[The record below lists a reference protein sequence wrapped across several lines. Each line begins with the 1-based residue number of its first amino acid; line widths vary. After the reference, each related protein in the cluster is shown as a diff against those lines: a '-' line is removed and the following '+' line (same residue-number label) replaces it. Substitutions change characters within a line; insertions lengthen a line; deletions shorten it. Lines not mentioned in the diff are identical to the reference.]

1 MKLLNIIFITFIMY
15 LSSCKEKELF
25 YIYSENHKEPIYIT
39 ESEADAYAFY
49 DEHIQF
55 QDLFIKTSKNS

>member
-15 LSSCKEKELF
+15 LNSCKKKELF

-39 ESEADAYAFY
+39 ESKSDAYAFY

-55 QDLFIKTSKNS
+55 QDLFIKTSNNS